1 MLCNTDH
8 TRNND
13 AVMLFLY
20 ELRVCLVGL
29 QKLLS
34 ATDNLVLI
42 QETKQQDVH
51 HEICCPICF
60 EEMATPKQ
68 ILCCFNGHAV
78 CSDCLPLIKVCP
90 VCRIPFEKAG
100 KPQRNL
106 YAERLVS
113 VYMTSLKNNK

>member
-8 TRNND
+8 TSSND
-13 AVMLFLY
+13 AVMLFMY
-20 ELRVCLVGL
+20 ELRVCLLGL

-68 ILCCFNGHAV
+68 ILCCSNGHAV
-78 CSDCLPLIKVCP
+78 CSDWYIKYK
-90 VCRIPFEKAG
+90 I
-100 KPQRNL
+100 
-106 YAERLVS
+106 
-113 VYMTSLKNNK
+113 